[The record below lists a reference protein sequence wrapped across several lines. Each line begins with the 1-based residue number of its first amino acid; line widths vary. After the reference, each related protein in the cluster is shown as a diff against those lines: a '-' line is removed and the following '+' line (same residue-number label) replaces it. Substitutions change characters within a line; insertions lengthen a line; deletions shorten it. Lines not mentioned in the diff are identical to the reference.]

1 MLEIE
6 GRRIS
11 RLLREWRGLK
21 IAILEEE
28 DNLKVVKK
36 EKSRRKVWSETHVQ
50 VDVDSAW
57 YGGLVNNTLVADN
70 R

>member
-1 MLEIE
+1 M
-6 GRRIS
+6 
-11 RLLREWRGLK
+11 
-21 IAILEEE
+21 AILGEE

-36 EKSRRKVWSETHVQ
+36 ESRRKVWSEVHVQ

>member
-1 MLEIE
+1 M
-6 GRRIS
+6 
-11 RLLREWRGLK
+11 
-21 IAILEEE
+21 AILGEE

-36 EKSRRKVWSETHVQ
+36 ERSRRKVWSEVHVQ